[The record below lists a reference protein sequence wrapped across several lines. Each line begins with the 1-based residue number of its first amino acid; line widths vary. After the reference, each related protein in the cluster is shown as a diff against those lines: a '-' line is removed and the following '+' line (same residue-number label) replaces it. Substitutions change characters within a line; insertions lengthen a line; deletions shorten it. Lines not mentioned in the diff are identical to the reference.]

1 MDLPPLKTVALLKA
15 NPKLVTLEVS
25 HLETLELKADAR

>member
-1 MDLPPLKTVALLKA
+1 LKAVALLKA

-25 HLETLELKADAR
+25 HLETLELKADA

>member
-1 MDLPPLKTVALLKA
+1 MDLPPLKAVALLKA
-15 NPKLVTLEVS
+15 CPKLVTLEVS